1 MRPLLVRF
9 GLCALGLVYVAMGI
23 ASARV
28 AWLGA
33 REREQGVGGALR
45 VLFAQGK
52 GSWLLAAGGR
62 ARRARGRAD
71 ARRVPGKRSV
81 ISRSGLVIDGLGYA
95 VLCWTAVA
103 LLLHLRRGGPHPD
116 EDGAT
121 WLLSESWARRSSRS
135 PDRRRGR
142 RAPRALDG
150 SQRTAHAS
158 ARRRAQDD
166 REGADRIARFGL
178 AARGAV
184 LCAIGYYIIRAAEE
198 VNPSRVHTMG
208 GTLKQVYVTPYGAVI
223 VGVLAFRSRGV
234 RDPPRRAGAR
244 EAEGVSAQLIPSH
257 CRSCFISASA
267 AGGPGSRGRRA
278 C

>member
-52 GSWLLAAGGR
+52 GSWLLAAVAAGLAALAA
-62 ARRARGRAD
+62 ARMLD
-71 ARRVPGKRSV
+71 AFRGKRSV

-103 LLLHLRRGGPHPD
+103 LLLHLRRGGPTLTRT
-116 EDGAT
+116 GAT
-121 WLLSESWARRSSRS
+121 WLLSESWGPTVLEIAGIVVAAAGLRELWMGVSGRLTHR
-135 PDRRRGR
+135 PDA
-142 RAPRALDG
+142 APRTIAKVLTG
-150 SQRTAHAS
+150 
-158 ARRRAQDD
+158 
-166 REGADRIARFGL
+166 IARFGL

-223 VGVLAFRSRGV
+223 VGVLAFG
-234 RDPPRRAGAR
+234 
-244 EAEGVSAQLIPSH
+244 L
-257 CRSCFISASA
+257 A
-267 AGGPGSRGRRA
+267 AYGIHLVALGLAKRKV
-278 C
+278 